1 MKTDKRLTAP
11 RKLTPHARLT
21 VEEVKAQ
28 YKAGLLTVTGYL
40 YNWLLASKREGWRV
54 RSSVAK
60 LSEELGICRA
70 AFYKAIAKLKGQSL
84 VNFEIHGDIEIWIED
99 RPVLKILSTNVDS
112 LARNEGKNTSINVE
126 DLSTSVESLST
137 ILDDLSINVDSLS
150 TIVENQGSKVLT
162 NIDSG
167 DSPDLIQISFNSYSS
182 LSQLPAKPP
191 ALEREFLEILERKE
205 KIQEAVSKLFSTT
218 VTVTAEEVKPDF
230 SSTQNRIDEG
240 NFSPP
245 PQSAEI
251 FEFTDLELLAFIQA
265 KAPDNVR
272 SPRAWARKCFNDDR
286 DYWLGEMQKDSDR
299 RVENHRLRNLPREN
313 GECYKLFQPPP
324 VQESV
329 RTIGG
334 EAARLQA
341 KWLITH
347 HPRFRESAIAEAT
360 KLGLIVDEQG
370 IRLSRTENP
379 DQPLSEWEAF

>member
-1 MKTDKRLTAP
+1 MPKVDKRS
-11 RKLTPHARLT
+11 PHARLT

-112 LARNEGKNTSINVE
+112 LARNEGKNPPINVD
-126 DLSTSVESLST
+126 DLSTNVESLST

-150 TIVENQGSKVLT
+150 TIVENQCSKVST
-162 NIDSG
+162 NKHSG
-167 DSPDLIQISFNSYSS
+167 DSPDLIQISFNSNSS

-191 ALEREFLEILERKE
+191 ALEREFLDKKQE
-205 KIQEAVSKLFSTT
+205 IQEAVSKLFSTT
-218 VTVTAEEVKPDF
+218 VTVKAEEVRSDF
-230 SSTQNRIDEG
+230 STNQSRICAGD
-240 NFSPP
+240 FSAPP
-245 PQSAEI
+245 ESAEI
-251 FEFTDLELLAFIQA
+251 FNSGISGEVLTDSELLNFIQG

-272 SPRAWARKCFNDDR
+272 SPRAWARKCFSDDR
-286 DYWLGEMQKDSDR
+286 DYWLGEMQKDCDR
-299 RVENHRLRNLPREN
+299 RAENHRLRSLPNEDTD
-313 GECYKLFQPPP
+313 CYRLFEPPP
-324 VQESV
+324 KPQVV
-329 RTIGG
+329 RTIGS
-334 EAARLQA
+334 EVARLQA

-347 HPRFRESAIAEAT
+347 HPRFRESAIAEANQ
-360 KLGLIVDEQG
+360 LGLIVDEQG
-370 IRLSRTENP
+370 IRLSRLENP

>member
-1 MKTDKRLTAP
+1 MSKVDKRS
-11 RKLTPHARLT
+11 PHARLT

-54 RSSVAK
+54 RSSVSK

-112 LARNEGKNTSINVE
+112 LTRNEGKNPSINVD
-126 DLSTSVESLST
+126 DLSTNVESLST
-137 ILDDLSINVDSLS
+137 ILDDLSTNVDGLS
-150 TIVENQGSKVLT
+150 TIVENRSSKVLT

-167 DSPDLIQISFNSYSS
+167 DSPDLIQISFNSNSS

-191 ALEREFLEILERKE
+191 ALEREILNKKE
-205 KIQEAVSKLFSTT
+205 EIQEAVSKLFSTT
-218 VTVTAEEVKPDF
+218 VTVKAEEVRSDF
-230 SSTQNRIDEG
+230 STNQCRIGEG
-240 NFSPP
+240 NFSVPP
-245 PQSAEI
+245 KSAEI
-251 FEFTDLELLAFIQA
+251 CESGISGEMLTESDLLNFIQG

-286 DYWLGEMQKDSDR
+286 EYWLGEMRKDCDR
-299 RVENHRLRNLPREN
+299 RAENHRMRNLPREN
-313 GECYKLFQPPP
+313 AESFKLFQPPP
-324 VQESV
+324 EQELV
-329 RTIGG
+329 RTISC
-334 EAARLQA
+334 EVARLQA

-347 HPRFRESAIAEAT
+347 HPKFMESAIAEAN
-360 KLGLIVDEQG
+360 KLGLIVDELG